1 MTATGSLLEILQ
13 APGLTVERPLQ
24 LSGRWFT
31 EVCLWLQSRIG
42 ALGAIGWP
50 MVLIPEVV
58 DKRFRL
64 PEEVLQ
70 AYHRVSWSTEVPTVP
85 FDVEATVQWVS
96 ARHGS
101 VEIGLGSRAILDG
114 ATVARSLLVARA
126 PGDTPSWGE
135 RDVPSVP
142 ATGTLVRRK
151 SLIVSETEVRAF
163 AELAGARYP
172 VHLDAR
178 YAWQRG
184 YPNILVQGMVLLI
197 IQLHFAG
204 IGPTGQAE
212 MWFRRAV
219 PAGSLLEV
227 CRSDDDPAV
236 WAIRLVSTGEVAAV
250 ARLT

>member
-1 MTATGSLLEILQ
+1 MSAPASMLEILRS
-13 APGLTVERPLQ
+13 PPLVVERPLQ

-64 PEEVLQ
+64 PEEALQ
-70 AYHRVSWSTEVPTVP
+70 TYHRVSWSADVPKEP
-85 FDVEATVQWVS
+85 FEVEATVQWVS
-96 ARHGS
+96 ARQGS
-101 VEIGLGSRAILDG
+101 VEVGLASRAVLGG

-126 PGDTPSWGE
+126 PGDAGSWGE
-135 RDVPSVP
+135 RDVRP
-142 ATGTLVRRK
+142 APTTGNLVRRK
-151 SLIVSETEVRAF
+151 SLIVNENSVRDF
-163 AELAGARYP
+163 AELIGARYP

-178 YAWQRG
+178 YAWERG
-184 YPNILVQGMVLLI
+184 YPNILVQGMVLLL

-204 IGPTGQAE
+204 TGPSGEAE

-219 PAGSLLEV
+219 AAGSLLEV
-227 CRSDDDPAV
+227 CRSDDDPTV
-236 WAIRLVSTGEVAAV
+236 WAFRLVSTGDVAAV